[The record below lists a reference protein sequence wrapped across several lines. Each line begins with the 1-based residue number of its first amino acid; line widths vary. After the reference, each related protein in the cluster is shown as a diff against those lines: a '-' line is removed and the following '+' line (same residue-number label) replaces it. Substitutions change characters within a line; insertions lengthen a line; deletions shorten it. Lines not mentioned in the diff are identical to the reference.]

1 MRLVQITDAHLYA
14 DKQARSRAGV
24 PWVHLQ
30 RVLEA
35 VSAERP
41 DFVVFSGDVSQDETA
56 ASYALA
62 IEAMSQLTCPW
73 AWLAGNHD
81 QPTLMQDERPLID
94 EVDLSAW
101 RLLLLHTPVEGEP
114 YGELGPEALATL
126 ATQLEA
132 DDRPTVIVMHH
143 PPVDVGAA
151 WMDAIG
157 LQDREAFWQVVS
169 AFPQVKVILFGHA
182 HQAYAQRHAAGEHAV
197 AVYGCPAISDQF
209 MPGAAHFM
217 VDEASRPGYRIVEL
231 MDQQWETW
239 IERVSV

>member
-24 PWVHLQ
+24 PWQHLE

-35 VSAERP
+35 VIAERP
-41 DFVVFSGDVSQDETA
+41 DFVVLTGDVSQDETA

-62 IEAMSQLTCPW
+62 MEAMSQLTCPW

-81 QPTLMQDERPLID
+81 QPALMQAEHPLVD

-101 RLLLLHTPVEGEP
+101 RLLMLHTPVAGEP
-114 YGELGPEALATL
+114 YGRLGPDGLAALSTTL
-126 ATQLEA
+126 AA
-132 DDRPTVIVMHH
+132 DERPTLIAMHH

-157 LQDREAFWQVVS
+157 LQDREAFWQVVGTC
-169 AFPQVKVILFGHA
+169 PQVKVIVFGHA
-182 HQAYAQRHAAGEHAV
+182 HQDYAERHLAGEHEV

-209 MPGAAHFM
+209 MPGAEQFM
-217 VDEASRPGYRIVEL
+217 IDEASRPGYRVL
-231 MDQQWETW
+231 DLKSDQWETW
-239 IERVSV
+239 LERVSV